1 MNDIITS
8 EVKYGLKLN
17 VKVHEKYLLW
27 VAFITGM
34 SIMAIETAA
43 LRLLTP
49 YFGSSLLIWT
59 NVIGAI
65 MIALTIGYYWGGRI
79 ADKHTSERLLYI
91 LVLAAGSYMSLVP
104 LLAKP
109 IISVIL
115 KTITDHPLG
124 IFYTSLLSILPLFVV
139 PFIFLGMVT
148 PYIIKL
154 KSRQVALV
162 GHIAGKVTACS
173 TFGSTTG
180 MFIPTLLAMPFWGTK
195 KTLLF
200 FALLLVVTAIIGLG
214 KGTLKPK
221 TVYTTDAPSA

>member
-1 MNDIITS
+1 MVAS
-8 EVKYGLKLN
+8 EAKCGLKPN
-17 VKVHEKYLLW
+17 VRVHEKYLLW

-49 YFGSSLLIWT
+49 YFGSSLLTWT
-59 NVIGAI
+59 NVIGVI
-65 MIALTIGYYWGGRI
+65 MIALTVGYYWGGRI

-91 LVLAAGSYMSLVP
+91 LVLAAGSYMLLVP

-115 KTITDHPLG
+115 KTITDHPLS
-124 IFYTSLLSILPLFVV
+124 IFYTSLLSILPLFVI

-148 PYIIKL
+148 PYVIKL

-162 GHIAGKVTACS
+162 GHIAGRVAACS

-180 MFIPTLLAMPFWGTK
+180 IFIPILLAMPFWGTK
-195 KTLLF
+195 KTILF
-200 FALLLVVTAIIGLG
+200 FALLLIVTAIIGLG
-214 KGTLKPK
+214 KETLKPQ
-221 TVYTTDAPSA
+221 TMYTTDTPSAL